1 MTPNQIQLLQSS
13 WQQLRPIRETAAD
26 LFYGRLFELDPQLRA
41 MFRGDLTEQ
50 GHRLT
55 AMLDQVILKLHDF
68 ERLEPT
74 LEALGERHE
83 GYGVK
88 EEHYD
93 AVGAALLWT
102 LGVGLGEDFSEEV
115 ESAWSK
121 LYGAITAVMLGQAD
135 RQAA

>member
-26 LFYGRLFELDPQLRA
+26 LFYGRLFELDPQLRT

-68 ERLEPT
+68 ERLQPT

-88 EEHYD
+88 EEHYGT
-93 AVGAALLWT
+93 VGAALLWT